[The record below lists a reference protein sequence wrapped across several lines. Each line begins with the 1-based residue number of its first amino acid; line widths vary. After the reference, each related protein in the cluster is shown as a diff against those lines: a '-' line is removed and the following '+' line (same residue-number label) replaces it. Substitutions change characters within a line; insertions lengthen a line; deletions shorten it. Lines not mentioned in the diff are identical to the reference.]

1 MTDDEVAQMIE
12 RNVVFKTT
20 DPRENYEVVSQ
31 IGVGGFSAVYQV
43 KDKKSGAVYALKYI
57 TPKNDNEKKIFR
69 NEIALMMECKDT
81 EFVLNYKEAY
91 WFRDKI
97 WIIIELMDGGALT
110 PMLEEMKGSYSE
122 EFCKY
127 VLYKTVKALKFLHD
141 KDILHRDI
149 KSDNVLFS
157 SDGKIKL
164 ADFGYACKLT
174 QQQIKR
180 KSKVGTICWM
190 APEMIRG
197 KEKYDAKVD
206 VWSLGIFAIEMAE
219 GEPPYIH
226 EQQKRILF
234 NILNNEVPLISEKWS
249 RDFRDFVAQCTV
261 KDPEKRASCDVLLAH
276 PFMNGADQCLKHY
289 ITDFKKWKA
298 TTL

>member
-1 MTDDEVAQMIE
+1 
-12 RNVVFKTT
+12 
-20 DPRENYEVVSQ
+20 
-31 IGVGGFSAVYQV
+31 
-43 KDKKSGAVYALKYI
+43 
-57 TPKNDNEKKIFR
+57 
-69 NEIALMMECKDT
+69 
-81 EFVLNYKEAY
+81 
-91 WFRDKI
+91 
-97 WIIIELMDGGALT
+97 
-110 PMLEEMKGSYSE
+110 MK
-122 EFCKY
+122 
-127 VLYKTVKALKFLHD
+127 LKALAPAAL
-141 KDILHRDI
+141 ILL
-149 KSDNVLFS
+149 S
-157 SDGKIKL
+157 
-164 ADFGYACKLT
+164 GYAIA
-174 QQQIKR
+174 QD
-180 KSKVGTICWM
+180 
-190 APEMIRG
+190 AG